1 MHIKIIDEL
10 NMIIYLNKFKL
21 GNIDFNKREDLQDY
35 FKNLFFNLKVYYNI
49 DVNGFYNI
57 NVFKDRFYGIV
68 LEIEKED
75 LDYMEYF
82 NGSIDM
88 NISIQSQNF
97 LYEIDDYF
105 NIDKKILDKIKI
117 YQYKNKLYL
126 EIIEELSN
134 INMAKICEFSKIIYQ
149 DNVNTIIKHGKKI
162 DVKHLLVK

>member
-1 MHIKIIDEL
+1 MHIQFVDEL

-21 GNIDFNKREDLQDY
+21 KTIDFNKKEDLQEY

-49 DVNGFYNI
+49 DINGFYNI
-57 NVFKDRFYGIV
+57 NVFKDKFYGIV

-88 NISIQSQNF
+88 NMSIQNQNF

-126 EIIEELSN
+126 EIIDELSSMN
-134 INMAKICEFSKIIYQ
+134 IAKITEFSKIIY
-149 DNVNTIIKHGKKI
+149 DDEASIIIKHGKKI
-162 DVKHLLVK
+162 DVKHLLVN